1 MSSQNDSMKTSKNQ
15 VSLMNSNVINFNQN
29 PSLKISKM
37 NVDYQYEF
45 DPMRPNQSEVFSQRN
60 MSSIAS

>member
-1 MSSQNDSMKTSKNQ
+1 
-15 VSLMNSNVINFNQN
+15 
-29 PSLKISKM
+29 M